1 MCHQTVLIG
10 VNIVENEVATWLFPD
25 MIAIQ

>member
-10 VNIVENEVATWLFPD
+10 VNIAENEVATWLFLD
-25 MIAIQ
+25 MIAIP